1 MGNFAVIE
9 DGKVTNTILCESKAL
24 AEEVTGKTCVEY
36 TEANPAVI
44 GLGYSGGIFEQ
55 HVVEEEIVVP
65 PASPTSK

>member
-9 DGKVTNTILCESKAL
+9 DGKVTNTIFCESKAL

-44 GLGYSGGIFEQ
+44 GLGYNGRTFEQ
-55 HVVEEEIVVP
+55 TPIVEITTEEM
-65 PASPTSK
+65 PTK